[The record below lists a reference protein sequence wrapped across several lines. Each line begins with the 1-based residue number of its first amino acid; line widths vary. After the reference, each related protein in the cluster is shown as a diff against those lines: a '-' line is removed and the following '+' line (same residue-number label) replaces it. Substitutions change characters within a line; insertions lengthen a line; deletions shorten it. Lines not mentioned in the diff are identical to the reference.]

1 MQQEILKNF
10 YFAKSKD
17 YELIM
22 LVLNLV

>member
-22 LVLNLV
+22 LVLNID